1 MTAYL
6 NYAGIGRV
14 RSAARERMHTALD
27 DALGRGPAGY
37 DSVFEARA
45 ESRACFARL
54 LDCDPAEIALVPNTS
69 TGLHLVADGLDW
81 RPGDEVVVF
90 DRDFP
95 ANVHPWRRLADRGVR
110 TRWVPLRDG
119 GYDLAEVAALVG
131 PATRLIAVSHVNFLT
146 GFRIDLEAVCALA
159 QQVGALV
166 CVDAVQSLGVLPLS
180 VARTPVDFVAAGAHK
195 WLCAPPGTGVFYC
208 RRDRLDALRWAPS
221 GWFGFEGAA
230 RMLSEGEGHF
240 SYELPLRARASRF
253 EGGMPNLL
261 GFVGLA
267 AALQEL
273 EAVGGE
279 VVTERVLCLAAQLRD
294 GLEALGCTLFGAFD
308 NNSRSGIVTFTHPA
322 VPSAELHQGLAA
334 AGCEI
339 SFPDG
344 TLRAAPHYWTR
355 DEEIAEFLVATR
367 RLTSSY

>member
-6 NYAGIGRV
+6 NYAGIGPV
-14 RSAARERMHTALD
+14 RAAARERMHTALD

-37 DSVFEARA
+37 ETVFEARA
-45 ESRACFARL
+45 ASRAGFARL

-95 ANVHPWRRLADRGVR
+95 ANVQPWRRLTDRGVR
-110 TRWVPLRDG
+110 TRWVPMRDG

-131 PATRLIAVSHVNFLT
+131 PATRLVAVSHVNFRT
-146 GFRIDLEAVCALA
+146 GFRIDLDAVCALA
-159 QQVGALV
+159 HEVGALV

-180 VARTPVDFVAAGAHK
+180 VAGTPVDFVAAAAHK

-208 RRDRLDALRWAPS
+208 RLDRLDALRWAPS

-230 RMLSEGEGHF
+230 LMLSEGEGHF
-240 SYELPLRARASRF
+240 SYELPLRSRASRF

-267 AALQEL
+267 AALEEL
-273 EAVGGE
+273 GAVGPGA
-279 VVTERVLCLAAQLRD
+279 VTARVLSLAAQLRD
-294 GLEALGCTLFGAFD
+294 GLRELGCALFGAFD
-308 NNSRSGIVTFTHPA
+308 NNSGSGIVTFTHPA
-322 VPSAELHQGLAA
+322 VTSAELHHALTA
-334 AGCEI
+334 AGCQI

-344 TLRAAPHYWTR
+344 ALRVAPHYWTQ
-355 DEEIAEFLVATR
+355 DEEIEEFLAVTK
-367 RLTSSY
+367 RLTGSY

>member
-6 NYAGIGRV
+6 NYAGIGRL
-14 RSAARERMHTALD
+14 RAPARERMHAALD
-27 DALGRGPAGY
+27 DALGTGSAGY
-37 DSVFEARA
+37 GTLFEARA
-45 ESRACFARL
+45 QSRAGFAGL

-95 ANVHPWRRLADRGVR
+95 ANVHPWRRLTDQGVR

-119 GYDLAEVAALVG
+119 GYDLTDLAALVG
-131 PATRLIAVSHVNFLT
+131 PATRLIAVSHVNFRT
-146 GFRIDLEAVCALA
+146 GFRIDLDAVCALA
-159 QQVGALV
+159 REVGALV

-208 RRDRLDALRWAPS
+208 RLDRLDSLRRAPA
-221 GWFGFEGAA
+221 GWFGFDGAA
-230 RMLSEGEGHF
+230 RMLSEGAGHF
-240 SYELPLRARASRF
+240 SYELPLRPRASRF
-253 EGGMPNLL
+253 EGGMANLL

-267 AALQEL
+267 AALDEL
-273 EAVGGE
+273 RAVDPAA
-279 VVTERVLCLAAQLRD
+279 VTTRVSRLAARLRD
-294 GLEALGCTLFGAFD
+294 GLQELGCTVLGPAGHG
-308 NNSRSGIVTFTHPA
+308 SRSGIVTFVHPA
-322 VPSAELHQGLAA
+322 TKGAGLHLALTRS
-334 AGCEI
+334 GCEI

-344 TLRAAPHYWTR
+344 ALRAAPHYWTR
-355 DEEIAEFLVATR
+355 DEEIDEFLVVAK
-367 RLTSSY
+367 RLISTH